1 MSKGSLQRPC
11 DRDRY
16 EANYEKIFGKPKK
29 KGEKMTFLGQEIE
42 YNREFPKEDNNIYAR
57 NIRPE
62 DYPLPKKETCVEFNP
77 KNESCQFCKRNPDAV
92 EIQTRFFCPEKGEPL
107 DG

>member
-16 EANYEKIFGKPKK
+16 AANYERIWGSCD
-29 KGEKMTFLGQEIE
+29 
-42 YNREFPKEDNNIYAR
+42 R
-57 NIRPE
+57 
-62 DYPLPKKETCVEFNP
+62 VNP
-77 KNESCQFCKRNPDAV
+77 ISESCKFCKRNPDAV

-107 DG
+107 DE